1 MTSTL
6 SARAGAE
13 IQEDVLQ
20 GVQEALRAQGDAVQD
35 GQGEPLRARCV
46 IFDDD
51 ARREKPYERIVV
63 GERLARRRDRRTR
76 CGVR

>member
-35 GQGEPLRARCV
+35 GQGEPLRARYV
-46 IFDDD
+46 ILDDD
-51 ARREKPYERIVV
+51 GRREKPYERIVD
-63 GERLARRRDRRTR
+63 GERLARRRGRRPR
-76 CGVR
+76 SWVR